1 MSVRLEVVPRI
12 FEECHNTT
20 QTDYNYTGFW
30 LEMRVYAIWDNRER
44 YTSGNKYVYMFMNN
58 QKISTTECWFNYA
71 NEKSGRELI
80 GYTNKLFKSS
90 NDLKYY
96 YSSNITCSASCD
108 VISDDTTSVTF
119 PARNLYSGFIAN
131 EVSYSYLNGKEAFD
145 EQNAGVYITLQDEI
159 GLSNRKWRITD
170 SYGKVIIQG
179 DYEGTDTEYKKY
191 WIPTESELDLIYA
204 SSYYDTGHNAGLQ
217 KGKNLIFRGNLDF
230 TGTYNGKNYISTAP
244 VTLDTLGKH
253 PTAVITIKDTDTTT
267 KALTGDESK
276 FIRYFSDMN
285 INVAWTTYGS
295 EISSYSTKCNINYV
309 FKDKSTISVKNII
322 DTKCTFTCSDTKG
335 LTTTITKTPVLI
347 PYTKL
352 TCVFQPTMSLEGD
365 ISFTTSGNY
374 FNSNFGVQ
382 NNSLTLQ
389 YRYKLKDGSY
399 GNWIAITPTIEGN
412 SYSGNVAFKIPDFQY
427 QNVYVFQ
434 VKATDK
440 LMEILTP
447 EYTVNSTPVFD
458 WSKNDFN
465 FNVPVTIK
473 GVPVYVEEVLYNSTS
488 TSDRDSTLI
497 SGKFSDYDY
506 IEILYCDNNS
516 RGWGSTKIYK
526 PENDM
531 LIDLS
536 LTESANN
543 SGNFYFRHS
552 RFKIQNDNEIVKTLS
567 SYNFYSATNNAFTN
581 STGNMIK
588 IRRILGYRGITQ

>member
-1 MSVRLEVVPRI
+1 MSVRLEVSPRI
-12 FEECHNTT
+12 TRIYRNVPNTESH
-20 QTDYNYTGFW
+20 YTGFN
-30 LEMRVYAIWDNRER
+30 LTVQVYVVWDNGEYNTTGAELTFQFQNSVLRHK
-44 YTSGNKYVYMFMNN
+44 YDVCFNKDKK
-58 QKISTTECWFNYA
+58 Q
-71 NEKSGRELI
+71 SGREYI
-80 GYTNKLFKSS
+80 YAITRKCKSAEYE
-90 NDLKYY
+90 DF
-96 YSSNITCSASCD
+96 YSSDDIVFYVCYKG
-108 VISDDTTSVTF
+108 ISDDIIQGIF
-119 PARNLYSGFIAN
+119 PAKNCYSEFYASFDLYGPYLDDYGYFRYNLTDNLGC
-131 EVSYSYLNGKEAFD
+131 
-145 EQNAGVYITLQDEI
+145 
-159 GLSNRKWRITD
+159 SNRKWKITD
-170 SYGKVIIQG
+170 FYGNIWVQG
-179 DYEGTDTEYKKY
+179 TWIGSGTECSKY
-191 WIPTESELDLIYA
+191 YYPTESELDRLYSL
-204 SSYYDTGHNAGLQ
+204 SSPNESKPDQL
-217 KGKNLIFRGNLDF
+217 LFEGNVEF
-230 TGTYNGKNYISTAP
+230 TGTYEGKEYTFLTSGVHIE
-244 VTLDTLGKH
+244 TLGKH

-285 INVAWTTYGS
+285 ISVVWTAYGS
-295 EISSYSTKCNINYV
+295 EIDSYSTKYNVNYV
-309 FKDKSTISVKNII
+309 AKNTSAINARNII
-322 DTKCTFTCSDTKG
+322 DTKCVFTCSDKKG
-335 LTTTITKTPVLI
+335 LTTTITRTPVLI

-389 YRYKLKDGSY
+389 YRYKPKNGSY

-412 SYSGNVAFKIPDFQY
+412 NYSGNVAFKIPDFQY

-465 FNVPVTIK
+465 FNVPITIK

-531 LIDLS
+531 IIHLS
-536 LTESANN
+536 LVESSDN
-543 SGNFYFRHS
+543 SGGFYFRHTS
-552 RFKIQNDNEIVKTLS
+552 FKIQNDNEIVKEKS
-567 SYNFYSATNNAFTN
+567 SYNYFYASPATPPYK
-581 STGNMIK
+581 SYTGSYIK
-588 IRRILGYRGITQ
+588 IRRILGYRGIAQ

>member
-1 MSVRLEVVPRI
+1 MSVRLEVSPRI
-12 FEECHNTT
+12 TRIYRNVPNTESH
-20 QTDYNYTGFW
+20 YTGFN
-30 LEMRVYAIWDNRER
+30 LTVQVYVVWDNGEYNTIGAELTFQFQNSALRHK
-44 YTSGNKYVYMFMNN
+44 YDVCFNKDKK
-58 QKISTTECWFNYA
+58 Q
-71 NEKSGRELI
+71 SGREHI
-80 GYTNKLFKSS
+80 YGITRTCKSAEYE
-90 NDLKYY
+90 DF
-96 YSSNITCSASCD
+96 YSSDDIAFYVCYKG
-108 VISDDTTSVTF
+108 ISDEIIQGIF
-119 PARNLYSGFIAN
+119 PAKNFYSGFR
-131 EVSYSYLNGKEAFD
+131 SYFD
-145 EQNAGVYITLQDEI
+145 LYGPELDEYRRFRYSLYDDL
-159 GLSNRKWRITD
+159 GCSNRKWKIED
-170 SYGKVIIQG
+170 YYGNIWIQG
-179 DYEGTDTEYKKY
+179 TWPGSDAELSKY
-191 WIPTESELDLIYA
+191 YYPTESELDRLYLL
-204 SSYYDTGHNAGLQ
+204 SSPSELNPGRL
-217 KGKNLIFRGNLDF
+217 LFEGNIEF
-230 TGTYNGKNYISTAP
+230 TGTYRGEEYTYLLST
-244 VTLDTLGKH
+244 VQIETLGKH
-253 PTAVITIKDTDTTT
+253 PTAVIAIKDTDATT

-285 INVAWTTYGS
+285 ISVAWTVYNDA
-295 EISSYSTKCNINYV
+295 EIASYSTKCNVNYL
-309 FKDKSTISVKNII
+309 FKDKSTMSVKNLI

-335 LTTTITKTPVLI
+335 LTTTITRTPVLI

-352 TCVFQPTMSLEGD
+352 TCIFQPTMSLEGD

-440 LMEILTP
+440 LMEIFTP

-473 GVPVYVEEVLYNSTS
+473 GVPVYVEEVLYNSTG

-506 IEILYCDNNS
+506 VEILYCDNNS

-531 LIDLS
+531 IIHLS
-536 LTESANN
+536 LVESNDN
-543 SGNFYFRHS
+543 SGGFYFRHTNY
-552 RFKIQNDNEIVKTLS
+552 KIQNDNEIVKEKSAYNYFNAS
-567 SYNFYSATNNAFTN
+567 S
-581 STGNMIK
+581 STPYKSYAGNLIK

>member
-1 MSVRLEVVPRI
+1 MRCCLRY
-12 FEECHNTT
+12 NL
-20 QTDYNYTGFW
+20 TD
-30 LEMRVYAIWDNRER
+30 
-44 YTSGNKYVYMFMNN
+44 
-58 QKISTTECWFNYA
+58 
-71 NEKSGRELI
+71 
-80 GYTNKLFKSS
+80 
-90 NDLKYY
+90 
-96 YSSNITCSASCD
+96 
-108 VISDDTTSVTF
+108 
-119 PARNLYSGFIAN
+119 NLGC
-131 EVSYSYLNGKEAFD
+131 
-145 EQNAGVYITLQDEI
+145 
-159 GLSNRKWRITD
+159 SNRKWKITD
-170 SYGKVIIQG
+170 FYGNIWVQG
-179 DYEGTDTEYKKY
+179 TWIGSGTECSKY
-191 WIPTESELDLIYA
+191 YYPTESELDRLYSL
-204 SSYYDTGHNAGLQ
+204 SSPNESKPDQL
-217 KGKNLIFRGNLDF
+217 LFEGNVEF
-230 TGTYNGKNYISTAP
+230 TGTYEDKEYTFLTSGVYIE
-244 VTLDTLGKH
+244 TLGKH
-253 PTAVITIKDTDTTT
+253 PTAVITIKDTDATT

-285 INVAWTTYGS
+285 ISVVWTAYGS
-295 EISSYSTKCNINYV
+295 EIDSYSTKYNVNYV
-309 FKDKSTISVKNII
+309 AKNTSAINARNII
-322 DTKCTFTCSDTKG
+322 DTKCVFTCSDKKG
-335 LTTTITKTPVLI
+335 LTTTITRTPVLI

-389 YRYKLKDGSY
+389 YRYKLKNGSY

-440 LMEILTP
+440 LMEIITP

-465 FNVPVTIK
+465 FNVPITIK

-506 IEILYCDNNS
+506 VEILYCDNNS

-531 LIDLS
+531 IIHLS
-536 LTESANN
+536 LVESSDN
-543 SGNFYFRHS
+543 SGGFYFRHTS
-552 RFKIQNDNEIVKTLS
+552 FKIQNDNEIVKEKS
-567 SYNFYSATNNAFTN
+567 SYNYFYASPATPPYK
-581 STGNMIK
+581 SYTGSYIK

>member
-1 MSVRLEVVPRI
+1 MSVRLEVIPRI
-12 FEECHNTT
+12 VEECHNTI

-30 LEMRVYAIWDNRER
+30 LEMWVYAIWDNGERE
-44 YTSGNKYVYMFMNN
+44 TSGDNYVYMFMNN
-58 QKISTTECWFNYA
+58 KKIRTMPCWFNYE

-90 NDLKYY
+90 NGLKYY
-96 YSSNITCSASCD
+96 YSSDIICSARCD
-108 VISDDTTSVTF
+108 IISDDTISVIF

-131 EVSYSYLNGKEAFD
+131 EVNYSSFNGKGAFD
-145 EQNAGVYITLQDEI
+145 EQNAGVNIILQDEI
-159 GLSNRKWRITD
+159 GFSNRKWKITD
-170 SYGKVIIQG
+170 SNGKIITQG
-179 DYEGTDTEYKKY
+179 NYEGTDTEYKKY
-191 WIPTESELDLIYA
+191 WIPTESELDLIYS
-204 SSYYDTGHNAGLQ
+204 SSYYDTGNNAGLP
-217 KGKNLIFRGNLDF
+217 KGKNLVFRGNLDF

-244 VTLDTLGKH
+244 VVLETLGKH
-253 PTAVITIKDTDTTT
+253 PTAVITIKDTDATT

-285 INVAWTTYGS
+285 INVVWTAYGS
-295 EISSYSTKCNINYV
+295 EIDYYSTRYNINHV
-309 FKDKSTISVKNII
+309 AKNTSSIIAENII
-322 DTKCTFTCSDTKG
+322 DTKCVFTCSDKKG
-335 LTTTITKTPVLI
+335 LTTTITRTPVLI

-352 TCVFQPTMSLEGD
+352 TCIFQPTMSLEGD

-389 YRYKLKDGSY
+389 YRYKLKNGSY

-412 SYSGNVAFKIPDFQY
+412 NYSGNVAFKIPDFQY

-465 FNVPVTIK
+465 FNVPITVK

-497 SGKFSDYDY
+497 SGRFSDYDY
-506 IEILYCDNNS
+506 IEILYCDNNAK
-516 RGWGSTKIYK
+516 GWGSTKIYK

-531 LIDLS
+531 IIDLS

-567 SYNFYSATNNAFTN
+567 SYHFYSATNNTFN
-581 STGNMIK
+581 SNTGSMIK